1 MRRNTGRFSG
11 YIRPFS
17 YMIDLIIIN
26 CIALFLL
33 PLTIN
38 TPYYHLFLSISW
50 MIISWNVSF
59 YEIYRY
65 TKLLE
70 IFEKTIKQYIIYVI
84 LNFAYVGFIMQ
95 YSNST
100 IILKSVSI
108 TVGFIS
114 LQKLFIYYFLK
125 KYRIV
130 FGSNYRKVV
139 ILGDEKNVSQLIHF
153 FNDNPDYGYK
163 LEKVYHLKTDKK
175 TDIQNSYNF
184 ILDNKIDEI
193 YCAQADFS
201 NTEINDFIDFSDN
214 NFKILKILPNNK
226 EAVSRNLIVDYYGY
240 IPILSIRNIPL
251 DIKTHTV
258 IKRIFDIV
266 FSIIIIV
273 LVLSWLIPI
282 IAILIKLE
290 SEGPIFF
297 KQGRPGINAT
307 EFFCYKFRS
316 MQVNKTTETEASRND
331 PRVTRIGKFI
341 RKTSL
346 DEMPQFLN
354 VLLGDMSVVGP
365 RPHLWAQNKVYGS
378 KINKYMVRHYIK
390 PGITGLAQ
398 VSGYR
403 GEIETDKDM
412 INRIKFDIHYI
423 ENWSLF
429 LDFKIIILTV
439 INIFKGEEKA
449 Y

>member
-266 FSIIIIV
+266 FSIVIIV

>member
-175 TDIQNSYNF
+175 TEIQNSYNF

-266 FSIIIIV
+266 FSIVIIV

>member
-17 YMIDLIIIN
+17 YLIDLISIN
-26 CIALFLL
+26 YIAFFLL
-33 PLTIN
+33 PSIIN
-38 TPYYHLFLSISW
+38 TLYYHFFLSIAW
-50 MIISWNVSF
+50 MVISWNVSF

-65 TKLLE
+65 TKLVE
-70 IFEKTIKQYIIYVI
+70 IFEKTIKQYIIYLIV
-84 LNFAYVGFIMQ
+84 NFAYVGFMMQ

-100 IILKSVSI
+100 DILKYVSL
-108 TVGFIS
+108 TVALIS

-139 ILGDEKNVSQLIHF
+139 VLGEEKKVTELTNF
-153 FNDNPDYGYK
+153 FNENPDYGYK
-163 LEKVYHLKTDKK
+163 LEKIYYLKNDKK
-175 TDIQNSYNF
+175 EEIKESYKF
-184 ILDNKIDEI
+184 ILENKIDEI
-193 YCAQADFS
+193 YCSQSDFS
-201 NTEINDFIDFSDN
+201 NSEINDLIDFSDN
-214 NFKILKILPNNK
+214 NFKILKFLPNNK
-226 EAVSRNLIVDYYGY
+226 EAISRNLIVDYYGY
-240 IPILSIRNIPL
+240 IPIVSIRNIPL
-251 DIKTHTV
+251 DIQINTI
-258 IKRIFDIV
+258 IKRIFDV
-266 FSIIIIV
+266 FFSIIIII

-282 IAILIKLE
+282 ISILIKLE
-290 SEGPIFF
+290 SKGPIFF

-316 MQVNKTTETEASRND
+316 MQVNITTETEASRND
-331 PRVTRIGKFI
+331 PRVTKIGKFI

-365 RPHLWAQNKVYGS
+365 RPHLWTQNKVYGS

-412 INRIKFDIHYI
+412 INRIKFDIYYI

-429 LDFKIIILTV
+429 LDLKIIILTV